1 MKSEILK
8 SVDNTPVTVKAAVS
22 ETKLWEK
29 NIEMLDTVKRNQARN
44 VSSIQGDKLVEN
56 EAHIWRQNSLKNH
69 RNPQPLTLNPKP

>member
-29 NIEMLDTVKRNQARN
+29 NIEMLETVKRNQARN

-56 EAHIWRQNSLKNH
+56 EAHIWRQNSLKKYSSD
-69 RNPQPLTLNPKP
+69 PQP